1 MIKIINT
8 ILSVFKMFLLL
19 ICFVFSFFIIINMYR
34 RLEKD
39 MFDAIFNFIPFVLLF
54 ILFAVNF
61 VLKQKSVN
69 SCIFYNVTCCLV
81 FLMIIFAAFR
91 TFTDQ
96 NMVLIIRLGY
106 DINFNYFADIIAP
119 MRAMLYMLCVSNVLL
134 MIDGLDFNKLEKK
147 LIEEPAP
154 KAAPKKK
161 KNIELKPANKK

>member
-1 MIKIINT
+1 MIKILNN
-8 ILSVFKMFLLL
+8 ILSVLKMFLLL

-39 MFDAIFNFIPFVLLF
+39 MFDAIFNFIPFILLF
-54 ILFAVNF
+54 VLFAVNF

-69 SCIFYNVTCCLV
+69 NCIFYNVTCCLV
-81 FLMIIFAAFR
+81 FLMILFAVFR

-134 MIDGLDFNKLEKK
+134 MVDGLDFNKLEKK
-147 LIEEPAP
+147 LIETPAP
-154 KAAPKKK
+154 KTEPKKK
-161 KNIELKPANKK
+161 KNIELKPAKK